1 MKRSNRMNTIISL
14 TANQKETAA
23 KQLAHSQELLE
34 QSQTQLADMKRVR
47 EGYSVQLYSKTSDP
61 RSVSEMQG
69 IRIFIQ
75 QLDVAIQQLEQQL
88 LERTNASQMH
98 QDQWMK
104 LRNKT
109 QALSDIKV
117 RYKKDEQKTVDQRE
131 QFESDELSQR
141 KGNK

>member
-1 MKRSNRMNTIISL
+1 MTRSNRMNTIINI
-14 TANQKETAA
+14 TANEKDTAA

-47 EGYSVQLYSKTSDP
+47 EGYSSQLYSKTSDP

-69 IRIFIQ
+69 IRTFIQ

-88 LERTNASQMH
+88 LERKNTSQMY